1 MWKWQNQILKMR
13 FNLVLM
19 SKKILYS
26 WMWPLTILGW
36 FSAEISV
43 YRSDLEVVGIFSS
56 FCKKKK
62 LEMPMGGAFA
72 NWKENEQFEWLFI
85 WMTL

>member
-1 MWKWQNQILKMR
+1 MWL
-13 FNLVLM
+13 
-19 SKKILYS
+19 
-26 WMWPLTILGW
+26 LTILGW
-36 FSAEISV
+36 FSAEISE

-56 FCKKKK
+56 FCKKKKK